1 MQQVPVSYDLNNG
14 CTNVDKYAM
23 AHWHWES
30 LHSVEGAIK
39 LHDEQS
45 LEMMEHLT
53 LLSLQITRCGI
64 EGIRFSNG

>member
-1 MQQVPVSYDLNNG
+1 VSYDSNNG
-14 CTNVDKYAM
+14 CANVDKYAM

-53 LLSLQITRCGI
+53 PQSYFMRDMILWHFDIHISLV
-64 EGIRFSNG
+64 